1 MVSIFGYFFY
11 ICMQQKRYF
20 STYFLKEADRFLKSL
35 DLQTQKKVLLNIRY
49 AQYRLDPELFKK
61 IRGDIWEFR
70 TNFSK
75 TQIRFLAFWDKRK
88 RDDTQV
94 ILTHGFVKK
103 SWEIAEKEIK
113 KAESA
118 RIRFLQ

>member
-11 ICMQQKRYF
+11 ICMQQKKYF

-35 DLQTQKKVLLNIRY
+35 DLQTQKKILFNLEY
-49 AQYRLDPELFKK
+49 AQYRIDAELFKK

-75 TQIRFLAFWDKRK
+75 SQIRLLAFWDKRK
-88 RDDTQV
+88 KDDTHV
-94 ILTHGFVKK
+94 IVTHGFIKK
-103 SWEIAEKEIK
+103 TWEVPEKEIK

>member
-1 MVSIFGYFFY
+1 
-11 ICMQQKRYF
+11 MQQKRYF
-20 STYFLKEADRFLKSL
+20 STCFLKEAERFLNSL
-35 DLQTQKKVLLNIRY
+35 DFQSQKKVLLNMKY
-49 AQYRLDPELFKK
+49 AQYRIDPELFKK

-94 ILTHGFVKK
+94 IITHGFIKK
-103 SWEIAEKEIK
+103 RWEIAEKEIK